1 MSVLPIYHVIAL
13 PGAKLWLRQ
22 EFYRQQTGK
31 TASVGDKVTVLFQKD
46 QLSRSELTG
55 DSFYNIGTAG
65 SVSKTDSNG
74 FITVDLISG
83 RRCCV
88 HLRAIGIPS
97 GPSVLRCRPG

>member
-55 DSFYNIGTAG
+55 DSFYNICPAANLPGTAF
-65 SVSKTDSNG
+65 T
-74 FITVDLISG
+74 I
-83 RRCCV
+83 
-88 HLRAIGIPS
+88 
-97 GPSVLRCRPG
+97 SVLRAACPRRTATVLLPWISTIV